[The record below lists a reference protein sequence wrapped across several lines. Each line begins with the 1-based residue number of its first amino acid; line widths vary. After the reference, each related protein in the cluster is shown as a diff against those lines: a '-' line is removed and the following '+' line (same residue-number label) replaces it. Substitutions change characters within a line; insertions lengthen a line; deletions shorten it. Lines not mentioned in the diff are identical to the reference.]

1 MSVNRWMFMKTD
13 GYSAKLTWRLIVVWF
28 CANLL
33 SQTLYIGKYGVPY
46 EADLI
51 LTGLG
56 PFAGLI
62 VALEILVWGFIS
74 LYLIN
79 KWKRSKNTQLHV
91 GLSKQLNNS

>member
-1 MSVNRWMFMKTD
+1 MKTG
-13 GYSAKLTWRLIVVWF
+13 GYSGKLTWRLILVWF

-33 SQTLYIGKYGVPY
+33 SQTLYIGKYGAPY

-56 PFAGLI
+56 PFAGLV

-74 LYLIN
+74 LYIIN
-79 KWKRSKNTQLHV
+79 KWKRSKNPLTDVGVSQQL
-91 GLSKQLNNS
+91 SSS

>member
-1 MSVNRWMFMKTD
+1 MKAD
-13 GYSAKLTWRLIVVWF
+13 GYSAKITWRLIVVWF

-56 PFAGLI
+56 PFAGFI

-74 LYLIN
+74 LYFIN
-79 KWKRSKNTQLHV
+79 KWKRRKIPLTDV
-91 GLSKQLNNS
+91 GLSHQVNTS

>member
-1 MSVNRWMFMKTD
+1 MKAD
-13 GYSAKLTWRLIVVWF
+13 GCSAKVTWRLIVVWF

-74 LYLIN
+74 LYFIN
-79 KWKRSKNTQLHV
+79 KWKRSKDPLTDV
-91 GLSKQLNNS
+91 GLSHQVNTS